1 MVDTVGLDEVTHKL
15 KDKFMATFGDRYK
28 HFYQQLYVGFIIF
41 NLITYYL
48 GKFIIKFTKFFCK
61 VISTIVMS
69 IIDFFRQIRHNF
81 KNGTGFCYGIKKY
94 CRKPKKECVVVLTK
108 KELR

>member
-1 MVDTVGLDEVTHKL
+1 
-15 KDKFMATFGDRYK
+15 
-28 HFYQQLYVGFIIF
+28 
-41 NLITYYL
+41 
-48 GKFIIKFTKFFCK
+48 
-61 VISTIVMS
+61 MS